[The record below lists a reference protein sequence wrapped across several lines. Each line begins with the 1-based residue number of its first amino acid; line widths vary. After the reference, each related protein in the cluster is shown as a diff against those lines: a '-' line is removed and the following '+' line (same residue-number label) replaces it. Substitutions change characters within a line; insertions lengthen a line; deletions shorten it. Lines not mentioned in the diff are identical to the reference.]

1 MKQIVKNFNNL
12 IKKTLLKVQNKTN
25 TKFQISTFNK
35 YFISLIG
42 LLFLYLFY
50 LLIPVLYDKD
60 WLQNSIEGKIFN
72 EFKINVSS
80 SSDIS
85 YRILPAPHFL
95 IKNSKILLNIDKNQK
110 TIADVKNL
118 RIFLSQK
125 NFFNKEKIVLKK
137 LIIANANF
145 TLLRKEFKI
154 LNDASNNRLS
164 KKKIQIYNSKIFFK
178 DNLQEIVTIIKVH
191 KATLFFNDENKSN
204 IFNLKGNLF
213 GIPFT
218 FALQGKTDSV
228 INKRVSFN
236 AKSLKLN
243 IINEFSVEDD
253 NSNKGKNII
262 SFLNSKIKTNYSMKE
277 KLLTFAS
284 DNSRLAGSR
293 INYNGDLS
301 INPFDLN
308 LNIDLGDY
316 KISKLFNLNSILK
329 EFIKSELLFNDNLS
343 LDIAILAK
351 TNALGE
357 IFDTAEINFSILNGK
372 INFNNTKFINNN
384 IGLLKLSNSN
394 LFLENDKLIFNADL
408 IFEINNSDRLY
419 SLLNTAKR
427 SRKEIRNIL
436 INLDYDFLSNEIRFN
451 NVRID
456 NNKVSDKFLNV
467 IEGFNNNNFNNSIK
481 SRRLLNELFN
491 IYDG

>member
-125 NFFNKEKIVLKK
+125 NFFNKEKIILKK
-137 LIIANANF
+137 LIIVNANF
-145 TLLRKEFKI
+145 SLLRKEFKI

-284 DNSRLAGSR
+284 DNSQLASSR

-329 EFIKSELLFNDNLS
+329 EFIKSELLYNDNLS
-343 LDIAILAK
+343 SDISILAK
-351 TNALGE
+351 TNAFGE

-394 LFLENDKLIFNADL
+394 LFLENDRLIFNADL

-419 SLLNTAKR
+419 SLLNTVKR

-436 INLDYDFLSNEIRFN
+436 INLDYDLLSNEIRFN

-467 IEGFNNNNFNNSIK
+467 IEGFNNNNFNNPIK